1 MSNLDVSVDS
11 ESLEGNSLIGSANR
25 DGAVHDFNKRTRQW
39 SRRDGI
45 MTAAIIA
52 GGGIAGVGLG
62 VAFDVVPVDEPASLG
77 GRIGG
82 LIATWEQR
90 ASGHTPFRATGDRGE
105 LRLAWMMPPGR
116 IVADVLPGGRVR
128 QVSVG
133 RERQTSNAVDVDP
146 DDWTIAEAGEVAR
159 AWLPRD
165 AVFQGVEAFVV
176 GDREAGPRERFESRS
191 LARVLTV
198 TDYLS
203 SRAEGPPGA
212 CLAQY
217 YVTNAGGVAFI
228 LVGLA

>member
-1 MSNLDVSVDS
+1 MMA
-11 ESLEGNSLIGSANR
+11 EGARLR
-25 DGAVHDFNKRTRQW
+25 LW
-39 SRRDGI
+39 SRRDGL

-52 GGGIAGVGLG
+52 GGGVAGVGLG
-62 VAFDVVPVDEPASLG
+62 IAVEGMPVGEPAALG

-82 LIATWEQR
+82 FIATWEQR
-90 ASGHTPFRATGDRGE
+90 ASGYAPVRAAGDHGE

-133 RERQTSNAVDVDP
+133 RERQSSNAVDVDP
-146 DDWTIAEAGEVAR
+146 DDWTIAEAGTVAR
-159 AWLPRD
+159 AWLPTD

-176 GDREAGPRERFESRS
+176 GDREAGPRERFESVS
-191 LARVLTV
+191 LARVLSV
-198 TDYLS
+198 ADYRS

-217 YVTNAGGVAFI
+217 YVTNAGAVAFI